1 MTTRVLPGDLRRA
14 IQECG
19 YFPEFVEST
28 MEQAVADEQVVSS
41 LVHHETTFN
50 RDEFRRHV
58 TVLVLTPTRL
68 LVGHTDDGE
77 TPSAPQAVSTVESV
91 SLRKITSVALSQIA
105 SHPEVYSGGRGGVTE
120 AWLSVS
126 WGVVRRM
133 EIEPTICSDPS
144 CEADHGMTAQDVSD
158 DLTIRVSAAA
168 DGINTVQR
176 MIEFGTALQRV
187 AG

>member
-19 YFPEFVEST
+19 YFPEFVEAT
-28 MEQAVADEQVVSS
+28 MEQAVADEEVVSS

-68 LVGHTDDGE
+68 LVGHTDDGDA
-77 TPSAPQAVSTVESV
+77 PNAPQAVSTVESV
-91 SLRKITSVALSQIA
+91 ALRKITSVALSQIA
-105 SHPEVYSGGRGGVTE
+105 SHPELFAARRGAVTE
-120 AWLSVS
+120 AWLSVA
-126 WGVVRRM
+126 WGVIRRV
-133 EIEPTICSDPS
+133 EIDPTVCSDPN

-168 DGINTVQR
+168 DGLETVR
-176 MIEFGTALQRV
+176 RLIEFGTALQRV